1 MVGVVIIVV
10 CFVLLY
16 VFDEWSLIGEE
27 VVEYVFLLICIDF
40 VAEVIEFFSVMLF
53 GFLEFSVF
61 FSVDLKNFMI
71 LTVLELFFF
80 WKSNNILIIRDT

>member
-16 VFDEWSLIGEE
+16 VREEWSLIGEE
-27 VVEYVFLLICIDF
+27 VVKYVFSLICIDF
-40 VAEVIEFFSVMLF
+40 VSELIEFFLVILF

-61 FSVDLKNFMI
+61 RSIDLKNFII

-80 WKSNNILIIRDT
+80 FFFDIRK